1 MRLVINNHEIEIKEN
16 ISNIDGLSFI
26 PQIEGLSNDEDWSFF
41 TKPCSK
47 EVSDND
53 FNLVKSV
60 TKKYMTHGVMEIGIS
75 RNGYGSFT
83 QAILHNKPDN
93 IKYVGVDVD
102 DKSYLNN
109 TNKNIFTIRESSF
122 NQKKVREYLNN
133 LGLEKISILFI
144 DGWHSVN
151 ACINDWM
158 YTDLISDD
166 GIIIFHDT
174 NYHPG
179 PRVIIE
185 TIDKSKYRLER
196 HFIDEDDY
204 GVTIAYKI

>member
-1 MRLVINNHEIEIKEN
+1 MRLVINNYEIEIKESV
-16 ISNIDGLSFI
+16 SNIDGLSFI
-26 PQIEGLSNDEDWSFF
+26 PQIEGLNNDEDWSFF

-83 QAILHNKPDN
+83 QAMLENKPDN

-109 TNKNIFTIRESSF
+109 ESKNIFTIRENSF
-122 NQKKVREYLNN
+122 NQKQVREFISN
-133 LGLEKISILFI
+133 LGIDKISILFI

-158 YTDLISDD
+158 YSDLLSEN

-185 TIDKSKYRLER
+185 YIDKFKYKIER
-196 HFIDEDDY
+196 NFVDDDDY
-204 GVTIAYKI
+204 GLTIVYKI